1 MWPARVVFFFK
12 HPVLLNMF
20 YHKFPSDRWTK
31 KKRNKCQRKKEKKK
45 KGKKKQGA
53 IKLNVFCKITGM
65 PDLKQHSGIEK
76 QCTIHKFTERKG
88 AYN

>member
-1 MWPARVVFFFK
+1 M
-12 HPVLLNMF
+12 
-20 YHKFPSDRWTK
+20 STK
-31 KKRNKCQRKKEKKK
+31 KNKNKT

-88 AYN
+88 AYK